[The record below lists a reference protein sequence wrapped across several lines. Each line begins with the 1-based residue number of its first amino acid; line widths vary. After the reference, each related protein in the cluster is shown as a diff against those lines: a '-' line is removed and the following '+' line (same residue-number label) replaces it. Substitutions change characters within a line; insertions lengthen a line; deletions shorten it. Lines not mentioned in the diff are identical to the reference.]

1 MAFLCTRI
9 SVSCSFIISDAS
21 YCIRWEQIEKNHSQ
35 SLYRKKRDLGTL
47 SSTPGD
53 VSVRSP
59 VSCPQVQIT
68 RQKECRSWRGWRA
81 LRKQDPLNIQEQS
94 TCQLRETEAACTGHA
109 RGCTTWVRE
118 LNGEVD
124 THFDTCSRSYLQVI
138 TNYK

>member
-21 YCIRWEQIEKNHSQ
+21 YCIRWKQIEKKHSQ
-35 SLYRKKRDLGTL
+35 SLYRKQETL
-47 SSTPGD
+47 EHSAAPQVMSQSDHLFP
-53 VSVRSP
+53 
-59 VSCPQVQIT
+59 CPQVT

-94 TCQLRETEAACTGHA
+94 TYQLTETEAACTGYA

-118 LNGEVD
+118 LNGEMD